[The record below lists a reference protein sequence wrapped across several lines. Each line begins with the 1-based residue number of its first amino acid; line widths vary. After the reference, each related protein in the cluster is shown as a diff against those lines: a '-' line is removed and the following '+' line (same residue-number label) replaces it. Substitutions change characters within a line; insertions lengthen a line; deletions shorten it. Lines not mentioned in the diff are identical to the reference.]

1 MSEVFKNLIL
11 IITVFDLMI
20 IFWAGVEQV
29 IYEIKKFIKKKKEN
43 TTEEDLDEL
52 EDFEF
57 EMIPEVSVDVI
68 RNMYSGD
75 IEDFVKKRIC
85 QRKEFEKLSDEER
98 KGAVLLLSSY
108 IAFLQEE
115 APVDEQNFPML
126 LHMLNNSQVME
137 DYEAMDAVEMMLKES
152 SVDRNLN
159 EKYYFNYLKYK
170 TETPNR
176 SLILAKCRVAI
187 YGINEKLYGEHQT
200 KYYVWNGNTEK
211 NIKEQLESVEVEY

>member
-1 MSEVFKNLIL
+1 MSECIKGFVWFIA
-11 IITVFDLMI
+11 VFDLLVV
-20 IFWAGVEQV
+20 FWAGVDQV
-29 IYEIKKFIKKKKEN
+29 IYEIKKQIKKKKGN
-43 TTEEDLDEL
+43 REDDLEEL

-57 EMIPEVSVDVI
+57 EMTPEVSVDVI

-98 KGAVLLLSSY
+98 EGAVLLLSSY

-126 LHMLNNSQVME
+126 LHMLNNSQVLE
-137 DYEAMDAVEMMLKES
+137 DYEVMDAIEIMLKES
-152 SVDRNLN
+152 SIDKNRN
-159 EKYYFNYLKYK
+159 EKYYFDYLKYK

-176 SLILAKCRVAI
+176 SLILDKCRVVI
-187 YGINEKLYGEHQT
+187 YRITEKLYGEYQT

-211 NIKEQLESVEVEY
+211 NVQEQLETVEVEY